1 MSAADAAD
9 HSPLVPVVVAPMG
22 TGVQDVVIEEWY
34 VQVGDQVSAGQPLVL
49 VETDKTTTEIES
61 PVAGTVRRLLVEE
74 GVEAL
79 VGAVIAEI
87 APS

>member
-1 MSAADAAD
+1 
-9 HSPLVPVVVAPMG
+9 MG